1 MARIA
6 GVTLPKEK
14 RVEIGLTYIFGIGR
28 ALSNNILNQAK
39 IDPNVRVKNLTEE
52 QVNRLREIIEK
63 TQKVEG
69 ELKREILLNIKRLKE
84 IGSYRGLRH
93 ARHLPAR
100 GQRTK
105 TNSRTVRGNV
115 RRTMGSGRKPA
126 AQKT

>member
-6 GVTLPKEK
+6 GVNLPNNK
-14 RVEIGLTYIFGIGR
+14 RIEIALGYLYGIGLPLAQKVLAQT
-28 ALSNNILNQAK
+28 K
-39 IDPNVRVKNLTEE
+39 IDPNIRTADLTEE
-52 QVNRLREIIEK
+52 QVNRLREFIEK
-63 TQKVEG
+63 TYKVEG
-69 ELKREILLNIKRLKE
+69 DLRREVMMNIRRMRE
-84 IGSYRGLRH
+84 IGSYRGSRH
-93 ARHLPAR
+93 AKHLPVR

>member
-6 GVTLPKEK
+6 GINLPKEK

-28 ALSNNILNQAK
+28 TTSNKILKEAGINPDTRVNKLSE
-39 IDPNVRVKNLTEE
+39 PE
-52 QVNRLREIIEK
+52 VNKLRQIIES
-63 TQKVEG
+63 QHKVEG
-69 ELKREILLNIKRLKE
+69 NLKREILTNIKRLKE
-84 IGSYRGLRH
+84 ISAYRGTRH
-93 ARHLPAR
+93 AKNLPAR

-115 RRTMGSGRKPA
+115 RKTMMSGKKPA

>member
-6 GVTLPKEK
+6 GINLPNEK

-28 ALSNNILNQAK
+28 NLSNEILKTAGIGPDTK
-39 IDPNVRVKNLTEE
+39 VKDLTEQ
-52 QVNRLREIIEK
+52 QVNKLRETIEK
-63 TQKVEG
+63 NYKVEG

-84 IGSYRGLRH
+84 IDSYRGSRH
-93 ARHLPAR
+93 AKNLPVR

-115 RRTMGSGRKPA
+115 RRTMGYL
-126 AQKT
+126 